1 MAFQKMLWVD
11 STPII
16 SKSLW
21 TRWASVPKN
30 VILFRDIES
39 SATVATIHKEDNRIA
54 YFAAVNLVDGVDRGL
69 GVIFVSPHSDAIG
82 YTYTDDWDSHYSF
95 VRGSITHDGTTWY
108 YSGFTEIVSSV
119 TCVPDCV
126 LNDTVYSLSQINTAA
141 QDFVNQIYAVNFV
154 DNYQSGQT
162 YGIDFASG
170 EEIGKTLKAT
180 LGISLFSNV
189 LNLYNTNAA
198 YKQLSD
204 YADAVINA
212 ALTLI
217 GNKKFI
223 LIDDV
228 HIYADAS
235 QAVLRFAFNVD
246 NTELNTKQVR
256 ITYVSNPASEGG
268 IKYAWGGS
276 VGVSDKFRVQSGE
289 VRITNDGTITSGA
302 SSSVDWLSTFW
313 FGVNLHSAIS
323 PYTGKSPRASNI
335 NIIL

>member
-21 TRWASVPKN
+21 TRWASVPKT
-30 VILFRDIES
+30 IITFRDSENQ
-39 SATVATIHKEDNRIA
+39 TVATIRKYYNRIA
-54 YFAAVNLVDGVDRGL
+54 YFAVVHLADGADRGY
-69 GVIFVSPHSDAIG
+69 GVVLVSPHSDG
-82 YTYTDDWDSHYSF
+82 VFYEYTDDWGTHYGF
-95 VRGSITHDGTTWY
+95 NQGNRTYNGTTWY
-108 YSGFTEIVSSV
+108 IAGFREIVSDV
-119 TCVPDCV
+119 TCIPEDCI
-126 LNDTVYSLSQINTAA
+126 LNDTVYSLGTTSLMNAGL
-141 QDFVNQIYAVNFV
+141 DLVKQIYSVNFIE
-154 DNYQSGQT
+154 DYQSQQT
-162 YGIDFASG
+162 YGIDFSNG

-189 LNLYNTNAA
+189 LSLYGTNAA
-198 YKQLSD
+198 YTKLSD
-204 YADAVINA
+204 YADSVIGA

-246 NTELNTKQVR
+246 NTELDTKQIR
-256 ITYVSNPASEGG
+256 IAHVDTEQGF
-268 IKYAWGGS
+268 KYARGGS
-276 VGVSDKFRVQSGE
+276 VGVPDKFRVQSGW
-289 VRITNDGTITSGA
+289 VIITNDGTITSGV
-302 SSSVDWLSTFW
+302 SSSIDWLTSFY
-313 FGVNLHSAIS
+313 FGENLHSAIS